1 VFDSEFG
8 NSKPISA
15 IFMAGQMPT
24 STMDSNIGQLSSL
37 PVIVHASPEEI
48 SDGRLTWKN
57 LELAVRALHR
67 DGLVVLGNVILPS
80 KLDKLNKKMVEDALI
95 LQSRGENSPYNYNK
109 G

>member
-1 VFDSEFG
+1 VFDTEFG
-8 NSKPISA
+8 NSKPTSEL
-15 IFMAGQMPT
+15 FMSGQMPT
-24 STMDSNIGQLSSL
+24 STMDSSIGKLSSL

-48 SDGRLTWKN
+48 FDGKLTWKN

-67 DGLVVLGNVILPS
+67 DGLVVLKDVIEPS
-80 KLDKLNKKMVEDALI
+80 KLDSLNKKMVADALI